1 MHGIF
6 VFATFL
12 SISVFRACL
21 YAVSVNAVASVDR
34 VQVVNVREVN
44 VFRVDLSTS
53 PLARNAMTQQS
64 DSRRLPRC
72 RRWWRWWSAWCL
84 DISATGDRTPY
95 EQHGLFSLLNV
106 SNRCPL
112 EAQWR
117 TYSHPLQTIQCR
129 EHVPGIQTHYLK
141 YFSAQISG
149 LFCNFLRFGKNST
162 YRGLP
167 LPPPRISLS
176 IKSDYS
182 VRQMPGERGRAH
194 MLF

>member
-72 RRWWRWWSAWCL
+72 RR
-84 DISATGDRTPY
+84 
-95 EQHGLFSLLNV
+95 
-106 SNRCPL
+106 
-112 EAQWR
+112 
-117 TYSHPLQTIQCR
+117 
-129 EHVPGIQTHYLK
+129 
-141 YFSAQISG
+141 
-149 LFCNFLRFGKNST
+149 
-162 YRGLP
+162 
-167 LPPPRISLS
+167 
-176 IKSDYS
+176 
-182 VRQMPGERGRAH
+182 
-194 MLF
+194 